1 LKARA
6 YSPKGGTTNEEHD
19 ELGINFIT
27 CCGGVAVDLSDL
39 CAVAAGEVLTELF
52 LGKPCGSPGNH
63 EPLTFMTINGW
74 IQILCYFAVL
84 LAVTK
89 PLGVFMTRV
98 FNRERTFLD
107 PVLRPLE
114 RLIYRL
120 TGVDESREMRWT
132 EYAAAMLLF
141 SLVSMIVL
149 YALQRLQH
157 SLPFNPQKLAGVSPP
172 LSFNTAA
179 SFTSNTN
186 WQGYGGETTMSYL
199 TQMAGLAYQN
209 FVSAAVGMGLAMA
222 FIRGIARRETD
233 ALGNFWVDTVRAAL
247 YILLPLSLILAL
259 ALVFQGVPQNL
270 KPYDTATLLDPP
282 QVEVDKKDAQGNV
295 LNGPDGQPL
304 KETQI
309 VTSQV
314 IAQGPAAS
322 QIAIKQ
328 LGTNGGGFFNVNSSH
343 PFENPTPF
351 SNFLQLFAIL
361 AISAGFTY
369 TLGRMAGSQRHG
381 WAVFA
386 AMSLLFFAG
395 LIVAY
400 WAEAQGN
407 PLFPATVDQVASATQ
422 SGGNL
427 EGKEVRYGIANS
439 VLWATATTAASNG
452 SVNSMHDSYTPLGGL
467 VALTNILLGEVIF
480 GGVGAGMYGVLV
492 MIILSVFIAGL
503 MVGRTPEY
511 LGKKIEAYDVKM
523 AMLYVLIFPLFI
535 LILTAISVL
544 SDSFG
549 LTSLNNNGPHGLSE
563 ILYCFTSA
571 TGNNGSAFAGLNAN
585 TPWYNTTNGL
595 AMLFGRFFM
604 IIPMLAI
611 AGSLGRKQIVPP
623 SLGTFPVTTPLFTT
637 LLVSVILIV
646 GALTFFPVL
655 SLGAIVEHFLMSAG
669 KTF

>member
-1 LKARA
+1 
-6 YSPKGGTTNEEHD
+6 
-19 ELGINFIT
+19 
-27 CCGGVAVDLSDL
+27 
-39 CAVAAGEVLTELF
+39 
-52 LGKPCGSPGNH
+52 
-63 EPLTFMTINGW
+63 MTLNGW
-74 IQILCYFAVL
+74 LQILFYFALL

-89 PLGVFMTRV
+89 PLGVFMARV
-98 FNRERTFLD
+98 YNRERTFLD
-107 PVLRPLE
+107 PVLGPLE

-120 TGVDESREMRWT
+120 TGVNANREMRWT
-132 EYAAAMLLF
+132 EYAVAMLLF
-141 SLVSMIVL
+141 SVVSMIVL
-149 YALQRLQH
+149 YALQRLQYF
-157 SLPFNPQKLAGVSPP
+157 LPFNPQKLAGVSPHS
-172 LSFNTAA
+172 SFNTAA
-179 SFTSNTN
+179 SFTTNTN
-186 WQGYGGETTMSYL
+186 WQGYGGEVTMSYL
-199 TQMAGLAYQN
+199 SQMAGLAYQN
-209 FVSAAVGMGLAMA
+209 FVSAAVGMALAIA

-233 ALGNFWVDTVRAAL
+233 ALGNFWVDMVRGAL
-247 YILLPLSLILAL
+247 YILLPISLILAL
-259 ALVFQGVPQNL
+259 FLVSQGVVQNF
-270 KPYDTATLLDPP
+270 KPYDTAKLIDP
-282 QVEVDKKDAQGNV
+282 QGQA
-295 LNGPDGQPL
+295 P
-304 KETQI
+304 EQI
-309 VTSQV
+309 

-328 LGTNGGGFFNVNSSH
+328 LGTNGGGFFNANSSH

-351 SNFLQLFAIL
+351 SNFLEMFAIL

-369 TLGRMAGSQRHG
+369 TLGRMVGSQRHG

-386 AMSLLFFAG
+386 AMAYLFFAG
-395 LIVAY
+395 LTVAY
-400 WAEAQGN
+400 WAESRGN
-407 PLFPATVDQVASATQ
+407 PIFPANVDQVASASQ
-422 SGGNL
+422 SGGNM

-439 VLWATATTAASNG
+439 TLWATATTDASNG

-467 VALTNILLGEVIF
+467 VPLTNILLGEVIF

-492 MIILSVFIAGL
+492 MIVLSVFIAGL

-535 LILTAISVL
+535 LVFTAISAM

-549 LTSLNNNGPHGLSE
+549 LTSLNNSGPHGLSE

-585 TPWYNTTNGL
+585 TLWYNTTNGL

-611 AGSLGRKQIVPP
+611 AGSLGRKKITPP
-623 SLGTFPVTTPLFTT
+623 SLGTFPVTTPLFAT

-655 SLGAIVEHFLMSAG
+655 SLGPIVEHLLMYAG
-669 KTF
+669 QVF